1 MPRIADVAPDA
12 VVPPELETLVQ
23 RMLTKDRADRIQTM
37 EEIEVFLHDFQA
49 AYSLKSSADPLDPRG
64 SGPLPAVPGSDSG
77 PVDSAALSERRTLL
91 AGSTPRSL
99 RSPHDLQDTA
109 LTAQLL
115 VVNDAPGQAK
125 PSSRLMIALLA
136 GVAAFGLVVVFFV
149 LGKSHDP
156 APPVTPPVTV
166 AAAPSLAPPTPTP
179 VVVPPVPDPPV
190 PDPPE
195 PGTTGVVE
203 PVPSDIPAVDPKPRK
218 SPIPKPAVKPVK
230 PADPLKQVRK
240 SAGACRKQHNAVKG
254 PPITIEYAIGSDG
267 EVTRAVPAVKDALGV
282 CLADAV
288 RVAKFAPQLKLGLKI
303 AL

>member
-203 PVPSDIPAVDPKPRK
+203 PVPSDIPAVDPKPPK
-218 SPIPKPAVKPVK
+218 SPTDK
-230 PADPLKQVRK
+230 PADPLKQVRR
-240 SAGACRKQHNAVKG
+240 SAAACRRQHKAVKD

-288 RVAKFAPQLKLGLKI
+288 KAATFARQLKLGLKI